1 VTFSVVVIRDRPG
14 RDSPAKPHQFGAGG
28 ATLAEDFDVAG
39 ALELLTGRSNSAG
52 ASSTRGGG
60 YMIIIESEG
69 ITENVKVWRT
79 DVPARVIGALGLAP
93 LMCEAAD
100 PDVFAWY
107 I

>member
-1 VTFSVVVIRDRPG
+1 
-14 RDSPAKPHQFGAGG
+14 
-28 ATLAEDFDVAG
+28 
-39 ALELLTGRSNSAG
+39 
-52 ASSTRGGG
+52 
-60 YMIIIESEG
+60 MIIIESEG